1 MVKMATVSKF
11 CCNKADRKKSSKKE
25 IKKAALVLTLP
36 LTIPLK
42 NKITGNR
49 IRATEPITGI
59 KAIAKT
65 KAATTNKSF
74 KKGILKKVV
83 LNLSKDDN
91 LLTTKFYITT
101 FLM

>member
-1 MVKMATVSKF
+1 MVKIATAGKF
-11 CCNKADRKKSSKKE
+11 RCNKADRKKRSKKE

-49 IRATEPITGI
+49 TRATEPIKGI
-59 KAIAKT
+59 KATAKT
-65 KAATTNKSF
+65 KAATKNKSF
-74 KKGILKKVV
+74 RKGILRKDV

-101 FLM
+101 FLL

>member
-1 MVKMATVSKF
+1 MVKMATVGKF
-11 CCNKADRKKSSKKE
+11 CCNKADRKKRIKKE

-59 KAIAKT
+59 KAIAKIKAET
-65 KAATTNKSF
+65 KNKSF

-101 FLM
+101 FFL

>member
-1 MVKMATVSKF
+1 MVKMATIGKF
-11 CCNKADRKKSSKKE
+11 CCNKADRKKSNKKE
-25 IKKAALVLTLP
+25 IKKAALVLTWP

-65 KAATTNKSF
+65 KGEITNKS
-74 KKGILKKVV
+74 LKK
-83 LNLSKDDN
+83 LLREKDILIFSKDDN
-91 LLTTKFYITT
+91 QLKNIDRLFT
-101 FLM
+101 